1 MVICLKKAIFLKLCS
16 SKLAGLSTRI
26 SISRAKWNITEDSTI
41 DSESKTKLYIAR
53 SKKHKISKK
62 WKYNKKEKKNN

>member
-16 SKLAGLSTRI
+16 YKLAGLSMRI

-41 DSESKTKLYIAR
+41 DSERKTKLYIIK

-62 WKYNKKEKKNN
+62 WKHSKKEKKNN